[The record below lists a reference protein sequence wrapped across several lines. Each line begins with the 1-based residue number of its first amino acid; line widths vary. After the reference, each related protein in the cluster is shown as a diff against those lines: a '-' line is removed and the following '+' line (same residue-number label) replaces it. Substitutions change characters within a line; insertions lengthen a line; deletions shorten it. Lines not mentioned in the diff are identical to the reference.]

1 MNKETIKCTDDN
13 IEDIVEEQIEL
24 LGNEADLNHL
34 DTSEVTNMGL
44 MFFMHSQFTGDI
56 SKWDVSNVTD
66 MMLTFSLSQF
76 NGDISKWDVSNVTNM
91 IGTFSLSQF
100 TGDIST
106 WDVSNVTDMGG
117 MFKESQFNGDISKW
131 DVSNVTDIEKIFDDC
146 PIPEENKPKFED

>member
-1 MNKETIKCTDDN
+1 MNKETIKCTNEN
-13 IEDIVEEQIEL
+13 IKQIVEEQIEL

-44 MFFMHSQFTGDI
+44 MFFMHSQFT
-56 SKWDVSNVTD
+56 S
-66 MMLTFSLSQF
+66 
-76 NGDISKWDVSNVTNM
+76 DISKWDVSNVTNM

>member
-44 MFFMHSQFTGDI
+44 MFFMHSQFT
-56 SKWDVSNVTD
+56 
-66 MMLTFSLSQF
+66 
-76 NGDISKWDVSNVTNM
+76 GDISKWDVSNVTNM